1 MDWMTATEAEKDEAN
16 AIAWDAA
23 KDRVRQALRRHP
35 EMMVLEAQLAA
46 SKAIALDAAEFARI
60 IKVGERARAT
70 KAQRRWVDWARQCVD
85 RLALESGFIFDVDPT
100 PHALSLPADPLAGEA

>member
-1 MDWMTATEAEKDEAN
+1 MDWMTATEAEKEEAN

-23 KDRVRQALRRHP
+23 TDRVRQALRRHP

-46 SKAIALDAAEFARI
+46 AKDIAADAAECLRI
-60 IKVGERARAT
+60 IKVGERTRAT
-70 KAQRRWVDWARQCVD
+70 KAQRRYSDWARQSFY

-100 PHALSLPADPLAGEA
+100 